1 MSEVPKV
8 PEKCLL
14 DEKGRQTSVDS
25 EAFFDYDDYDDD
37 FIPNNAKG
45 GGGGGSNK
53 KKSGG
58 GGVYTS
64 KHIRAK
70 ESIRQKTKSSQ
81 KK

>member
-14 DEKGRQTSVDS
+14 DEKGHQTSVDS
-25 EAFFDYDDYDDD
+25 EAYYDDYDDD
-37 FIPNNAKG
+37 FIPNNAKGGG

>member
-14 DEKGRQTSVDS
+14 DEKGHQTSVDS

-45 GGGGGSNK
+45 GGGGGGGSNK
-53 KKSGG
+53 KSLEVEG
-58 GGVYTS
+58 YTHRS
-64 KHIRAK
+64 TFEQRN
-70 ESIRQKTKSSQ
+70 R
-81 KK
+81 